1 MGAVD
6 KMKSPKLV
14 LVEWIDACHAP
25 SGWLFGELPQV
36 DFKPVYSVGFLI
48 EKRTEGI
55 LLAQTWFE
63 GDCANIIAI
72 PRGMIKKTTVLGRVR

>member
-1 MGAVD
+1 
-6 KMKSPKLV
+6 MKSPKLV

-25 SGWLFGELPQV
+25 SGWLFGESPQV